1 VGYGSGSRAGGR
13 RPRGRAGRTG
23 RTGRA
28 GRAGLG
34 AAAGAGVLV
43 ALLTAAWGRLVAPP
57 GLVEA
62 GPVEASTEA
71 GPRRAPALWLC
82 DRDARRL
89 VALDGE
95 GFLVR
100 ELPVPSP
107 VALLVGSDG
116 APVVLSAVHPSAGAP
131 RRLLR
136 LDREGRLLASAEVG
150 EVAVDELARD
160 DRGGV
165 HLLRRGPG
173 GAELW
178 RWGTAG
184 GLEFLGACPGARG
197 LRARGGLVWVLF
209 ERRAL
214 PVQGG
219 PWPAGPGELLDL
231 APGAEE
237 AWELRRVGGRCLL
250 RRMAGAG
257 VRDRWL
263 PESATRV
270 VADGADGAGGAGGAD
285 AAGGGAGGAWCLAE
299 DGRVWRVG
307 PSGAVLSGG
316 RIPQRPLRGALVAS
330 GALWWLSPGAV
341 GRLDRR
347 GVARPGQGGFDALV
361 AGAGVARGAPAGA
374 P

>member
-1 VGYGSGSRAGGR
+1 MGHGSGSRAGDR
-13 RPRGRAGRTG
+13 RPRGRTGRTG
-23 RTGRA
+23 RAGRA

-43 ALLTAAWGRLVAPP
+43 ALLTAAWGRLAAPP
-57 GLVEA
+57 GLAEA
-62 GPVEASTEA
+62 GPLEASAEA

-89 VALDGE
+89 VALDAE

-107 VALLVGSDG
+107 VALLVGTDG
-116 APVVLSAVHPSAGAP
+116 APVVLSAVHPAAGAP

-136 LDREGRLLASAEVG
+136 LDREGHLLASTEVG
-150 EVAVDELARD
+150 EVAVDELAAD

-165 HLLRRGPG
+165 HLLRSGPG

-184 GLEFLGACPGARG
+184 ALEFLGACPGARG
-197 LRARGGLVWVLF
+197 LRARGGLIWVLF

-219 PWPAGPGELLDL
+219 HWPVGPGELLDL

-250 RRMAGAG
+250 RCLAGAG

-263 PESATRV
+263 PDSATRV
-270 VADGADGAGGAGGAD
+270 VADGADG
-285 AAGGGAGGAWCLAE
+285 GAWCLAE
-299 DGRVWRVG
+299 DGHVWRVG
-307 PSGAVLSGG
+307 PSAEVLSGW
-316 RIPQRPLRGALVAS
+316 RIPQRPLRGALVAG

-361 AGAGVARGAPAGA
+361 AAAWVAQGAPGGA